1 MKKLSFS
8 ININA
13 PKEKVWEALWKDE
26 NYRKWCATFMEGTY
40 YESDLKEG
48 SEIRFLSPEKD
59 GMWGKV
65 AKMIPNEK
73 MYFLHKG
80 EVHKGENQPAIFG
93 DEAIENY
100 DLVEENGITKLSAT
114 VNTTEDYIPYFTKV
128 FPEALKVVKQTAE
141 SES

>member
-1 MKKLSFS
+1 MKKLEFS
-8 ININA
+8 IDINA

-26 NYRKWCATFMEGTY
+26 NYRKWCAAFMEGSY
-40 YESDLKEG
+40 YVSDLQEG

-73 MYFLHKG
+73 IHFLHKG
-80 EVHKGENQPAIFG
+80 EVKKGENQAATYG

-100 DLVEENGITKLSAT
+100 ELTEENGITTLTAT
-114 VNTTEDYIPYFTKV
+114 LNTTEDYIQYFTNV
-128 FPEALKVVKQTAE
+128 FPGALNIVKEIAE
-141 SES
+141 QS